1 MVSPGDPGR
10 ERRRSPRHPVQDVK
24 GTLHLSAEAK
34 ILNMSLT
41 GIAVE
46 TDTQMKVGRTYSL
59 TLKHGNDY
67 NLRLPGSVVWCHL
80 RGLRRN
86 EAGDTRTV
94 YEAGICFQEAL
105 TDQAAEL
112 ARMLGA
118 TAVIALEKRIS
129 GRFKVNV
136 AEPVSVR
143 SDYHFVVKTIST
155 VGLLVETEASPP
167 LGTMIEVEVKMNGHT
182 FRSRGRVAHLR
193 ELSSDD
199 GSHRSQLGVEFV
211 ETSDAERRAI
221 EEFIGRHLHDTPAG
235 PEA

>member
-1 MVSPGDPGR
+1 M
-10 ERRRSPRHPVQDVK
+10 
-24 GTLHLSAEAK
+24 LHLSAEAK

-41 GIAVE
+41 GMAVE
-46 TDTQMKVGRTYSL
+46 TDAQMKVGRTYSL
-59 TLKHGNDY
+59 TLKHGQEHTV
-67 NLRLPGSVVWCHL
+67 RLAGSVVWCHL
-80 RGLRRN
+80 RGLRKS

-118 TAVIALEKRIS
+118 TAVIAVEKRIS

-167 LGTMIEVEVKMNGHT
+167 LGTVIEVEVNMNGHT

-193 ELSSDD
+193 ELSSAD
-199 GSHRSQLGVEFV
+199 GTRASQLGVEFV
-211 ETSDAERRAI
+211 DTSEAERRAV
-221 EEFIGRHLHDTPAG
+221 EEFIGRHLH
-235 PEA
+235 EAPSA

>member
-1 MVSPGDPGR
+1 
-10 ERRRSPRHPVQDVK
+10 VQDVK
-24 GTLHLSAEAK
+24 GTLHLAAEAK

-41 GIAVE
+41 GMAVE

-59 TLKHGNDY
+59 TLKHGTDNG
-67 NLRLPGSVVWCHL
+67 LRLPGSVVWCHL
-80 RGLRRN
+80 RGLRKG

-112 ARMLGA
+112 ARLLGA
-118 TAVIALEKRIS
+118 TAVIAVEKRIS
-129 GRFKVNV
+129 GRFRVNV

-167 LGTMIEVEVKMNGHT
+167 VGTMIEVEVNMNGRT

-193 ELSSDD
+193 ELSSAD
-199 GSHRSQLGVEFV
+199 GTRTSQLGVEFV

-221 EEFIGRHLHDTPAG
+221 EEFIGRHLHDDSSA
-235 PEA
+235 PES

>member
-1 MVSPGDPGR
+1 MR
-10 ERRRSPRHPVQDVK
+10 DVK
-24 GTLHLSAEAK
+24 GTLHLSADAK

-41 GIAVE
+41 GMAVE
-46 TDTQMKVGRTYSL
+46 TDAQMKVGRTYSL
-59 TLKHGNDY
+59 TLRHGNEHA
-67 NLRLPGSVVWCHL
+67 LRMAGSVVWCHL

-86 EAGDTRTV
+86 ETGDTRTV

-105 TDQAAEL
+105 TDQAAAL

-118 TAVIALEKRIS
+118 TAVVAVEKRIS

-136 AEPVSVR
+136 AEPVSVS

-155 VGLLVETEASPP
+155 FGLLVETEASPP
-167 LGTMIEVEVKMNGHT
+167 LGTVIEVEVNMNGHT

-193 ELSSDD
+193 ELSSAD
-199 GSHRSQLGVEFV
+199 GTRTSQLGVEFV
-211 ETSDAERRAI
+211 ETSEAERRAI
-221 EEFIGRHLHDTPAG
+221 EEFIGRHLHDDSSA